1 MKKSFVAM
9 ALIMVLC
16 MAQFLIG
23 NAAGKAVEISDTV
36 VIPEW
41 DISGAYTAEKVDG
54 GLKITGTAAKGEYS
68 CVMGAISGNAKEYA
82 KMLITVEGKA
92 GTTLK
97 LKLEAGTDAAV
108 IETGWDQTIKDPV
121 LVDGEQV
128 IEWPLDAAWLTSNG
142 GQNLVIF
149 VNPGVA
155 GASEPVIIKSI
166 KLCTSDYAEE
176 EPTTE
181 APTEE
186 PTTEAPTEAPTQAP
200 SNTDNGGKFPVVPV
214 VAAVVVVAVLA
225 VVLAKKKKA
234 A

>member
-41 DISGAYTAEKVDG
+41 DTSGAYTAEKVDG

-68 CVMGAISGNAKEYA
+68 CVMGAISGNAKEFA

-186 PTTEAPTEAPTQAP
+186 PTEAPTQAP
-200 SNTDNGGKFPVVPV
+200 SNTDDGGKFPVVPV